1 MPLVALRLAWRGRY
15 FTVAGGL
22 ILAAGLAGQAA
33 QAAQTPQASQT
44 SQAPQTPQAAQTP
57 QAPQTRAAG
66 GSAVKQVAF
75 LGYKFQ
81 VPRSWPVIDLATHQ
95 RTCVRFDRTALYLG
109 TPGRNEN
116 CPASGAGRPAGSVL
130 VQPAAATAP
139 ARSIENPVD
148 HLITATDARIRVTAS
163 YGTNLAVV
171 RRILASA
178 SLPAP
183 VARAP
188 VPASRTLT
196 PTAKAPSP
204 AARALSPTSTSADT
218 ASTNDS
224 GQGFDACTA
233 PSSANMAAWKSD
245 SPYAAIGIYIGGAD
259 RGCSQPNL
267 TASWVSQQSAAGWAF
282 IPIYVGPQAEYGQL
296 TSPASQGT
304 AAADDAASDAESL
317 GIEPGATL
325 YYDMEAY
332 DTSDNSAVLSFLGA
346 WTTELHKDQYRSGVY
361 SSSDS
366 GVSAL
371 AGSYSSPSYAAPDVI
386 YDALWNGES
395 NTGDSNIPA
404 GDWAYHQR
412 IHQYSGGVNQT
423 YGGYTLNIDQ
433 DYLDVTQPY
442 GKAQPAAAVDSAG
455 TVRVFARASGRS
467 LETTSLPSGGSWS
480 GFTSLGGTWPADPA
494 ALAESNGGT
503 QVFAVGLTSN
513 LYVDTLAGSTWS
525 GWIDLGGSY
534 QGTPA
539 AVQDQAGTVRV
550 FVRGTDGPLYEVDQ
564 AADSNAWLT
573 DDLGGTWANDPAA
586 LAESNGGTQVFA
598 VGDTSNLYA
607 DTLSGT
613 TWSGWGDLGGSNQG
627 VPAAAQDHSG
637 TVWVFARGAAGALWE
652 ASLPSGGTWS
662 SLSSLG
668 GSWRD
673 NPAALVGGGGDLW
686 VFATGVTTNM
696 YYDLLTPG
704 GTWSGWTNL
713 DGTVTGTPA
722 VVQDQS
728 STIRVYARG
737 TGGNLEEF
745 YSAWHSDSR
754 GGSLY

>member
-44 SQAPQTPQAAQTP
+44 SQAPQTP

-116 CPASGAGRPAGSVL
+116 CPASGAGRPTGSVL
-130 VQPAAATAP
+130 VQPDAAAAP

-148 HLITATDARIRVTAS
+148 HLITATDARIRVTTS
-163 YGTNLAVV
+163 YGTNLAAV

-183 VARAP
+183 VVRAP

-204 AARALSPTSTSADT
+204 AAKAVSPAAKALSPTSTSADT

-233 PSSANMAAWKSD
+233 PSSANMAAWKAD

-267 TASWVSQQSAAGWAF
+267 TASWVSQQSTAGWAF

-534 QGTPA
+534 KGTPA

-564 AADSNAWLT
+564 A
-573 DDLGGTWANDPAA
+573 
-586 LAESNGGTQVFA
+586 
-598 VGDTSNLYA
+598 
-607 DTLSGT
+607 
-613 TWSGWGDLGGSNQG
+613 
-627 VPAAAQDHSG
+627 
-637 TVWVFARGAAGALWE
+637 
-652 ASLPSGGTWS
+652 SGGTWS

-722 VVQDQS
+722 AVQDQS